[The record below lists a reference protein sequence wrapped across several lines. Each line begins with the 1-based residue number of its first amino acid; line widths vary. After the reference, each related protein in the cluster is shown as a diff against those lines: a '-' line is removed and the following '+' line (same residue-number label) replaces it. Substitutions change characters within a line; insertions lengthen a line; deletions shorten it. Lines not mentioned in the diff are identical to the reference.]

1 MLFNLSHSLCKCW
14 ISSLQNIAFVCFVL
28 FMLFVLYYWTLYL
41 TPPYSPVESGHIRGL
56 HTWITMHH
64 TFLKSYTIF
73 NGCCHDVFERPIVW
87 HVCNR
92 ECYGV
97 CASADCW
104 ITDCVVRHL
113 VTVMVKPHCDL
124 EVLAIRKKMSVGL
137 TRNPLHWGYS
147 CGVFRRACCSPF
159 RSSPAPDGKWCNV
172 PEEAAKRKKGH
183 TMV

>member
-1 MLFNLSHSLCKCW
+1 MLDKQFTKHSICLFC
-14 ISSLQNIAFVCFVL
+14 LVHAFCFVL
-28 FMLFVLYYWTLYL
+28 LNTVFDSPLL
-41 TPPYSPVESGHIRGL
+41 PCGIRPYSR
-56 HTWITMHH
+56 ITHVNH
-64 TFLKSYTIF
+64 NASRFVKSYTIF

-97 CASADCW
+97 CASAECW

-137 TRNPLHWGYS
+137 TCNPLHWGYS